1 MGNELRKVAE
11 KLLMSF
17 SVASQMVFDY
27 GADLDSQIIFMNIE
41 FNRFEDGDDEEEEE
55 EEEDEEEEDLE
66 ADPKKFTY
74 DNLRVTRGE
83 INRIIEASLL
93 EPLKTELAKQGGDF
107 NYKEVMLVGGGSRY
121 PLIKDR
127 LQELLKAPK
136 ITVEPDS

>member
-1 MGNELRKVAE
+1 MGLEDKKRNELRKVAE

-41 FNRFEDGDDEEEEE
+41 FNRFEDG
-55 EEEDEEEEDLE
+55 DEEEEDLE